1 MILIPVKNL
10 ATAKQRLASLLD
22 QTTRTKLA
30 QAMLTDVLQTLR
42 AWPNCPDVALVTN
55 DRFSVNLAKKFD
67 FEVIPDKA
75 SRSETAAIEMA
86 TKVCIERGIS
96 DTLVIPADIPLL
108 QAWELDKILDTSPRE
123 GSVLVPSADRRG
135 TNAAWRRPAG
145 LFALRFGNDSFRPHL
160 AAARASRKPCVV
172 LTLPGIA
179 LDIDNPADLRQL
191 VAAPGDTRAQRLAR
205 QLDLSDLPAAANQ

>member
-22 QTTRTKLA
+22 QATRTRLA
-30 QAMLTDVLQTLR
+30 QAMLTDVLETVS
-42 AWPNCPDVALVTN
+42 AWSNHPEIALVTN
-55 DRFSVNLAKKFD
+55 DRFSVNLARKFN
-67 FEVIPDKA
+67 FEVIHDRA

-86 TKVCIERGIS
+86 TKICIERGIGE
-96 DTLVIPADIPLL
+96 TLVIPADIPLV
-108 QAWELDKILDTSPRE
+108 QAWELEKILDTSPLE

-135 TNAAWRRPAG
+135 TNAAWRRPAR
-145 LFALRFGNDSFRPHL
+145 LFPLRFGDDSFRPHL

-191 VAAPGDTRAQRLAR
+191 VAAPGETRAQRLAR
-205 QLDLSDLPAAANQ
+205 QLDLRDLPAAANQ

>member
-1 MILIPVKNL
+1 MILIPVKSL

-22 QTTRTKLA
+22 QTTRTRLA
-30 QAMLTDVLQTLR
+30 QAMLTDVLETLS
-42 AWPNCPDVALVTN
+42 AWPAHPAIALVTN
-55 DRFSVNLAKKFD
+55 DRFSVNLAKKFN
-67 FEVIPDKA
+67 FEVIPDRA

-86 TKVCIERGIS
+86 TKVCIERGI
-96 DTLVIPADIPLL
+96 DETLVIPADIPLV
-108 QAWELDKILDTSPRE
+108 QVWELEKILDTSPHE

-135 TNAAWRRPAG
+135 TNAAWRRPAA
-145 LFALRFGNDSFRPHL
+145 LFPLHFGDDSFRPHL

-191 VAAPGDTRAQRLAR
+191 VAAPGETRAQRFAR
-205 QLDLSDLPAAANQ
+205 QLDLRDLPAAANQ

>member
-1 MILIPVKNL
+1 MILVPVKSL
-10 ATAKQRLASLLD
+10 AIAKQRLASLLD
-22 QTTRTKLA
+22 QTTRTRLA
-30 QAMLTDVLQTLR
+30 QAMLTDVLETLS
-42 AWPNCPDVALVTN
+42 AWPNHPEISLVTS
-55 DRFSVNLAKKFD
+55 DRFSVNLARKFN
-67 FEVIPDKA
+67 FQVIPDRA

-86 TKVCIERGIS
+86 TKVCMERGIS
-96 DTLVIPADIPLL
+96 DTLVIPADIPLV
-108 QAWELDKILDTSPRE
+108 QAWELEKILETSPRE

-145 LFALRFGNDSFRPHL
+145 LFPLRFGDDSFRPHL

-191 VAAPGDTRAQRLAR
+191 VAAPGETRAQRLAR
-205 QLDLSDLPAAANQ
+205 QFDLSELPAAANQ

>member
-22 QTTRTKLA
+22 QSIRTKLA
-30 QAMLTDVLQTLR
+30 QAMLTDVLEKLR
-42 AWPNCPDVALVTN
+42 AWPNCPEVALVTN
-55 DRFSVNLAKKFD
+55 DRFSVNLARKFN

-75 SRSETAAIEMA
+75 SRSETAAIELA

-96 DTLVIPADIPLL
+96 DTLVIPSDIPLV

-145 LFALRFGNDSFRPHL
+145 LFPLRFGDDSFRPHL

-191 VAAPGDTRAQRLAR
+191 VAAPGETHTQRFAR
-205 QLDLSDLPAAANQ
+205 QLHLAELPAAANQ